1 MLIIRILLS
10 SELYENQDIFINISK
25 NITSLFV
32 QELANKYF
40 EYRITTIIIEI
51 E

>member
-1 MLIIRILLS
+1 M
-10 SELYENQDIFINISK
+10 NISEK
-25 NITSLFV
+25 IAGLFV

-40 EYRITTIIIEI
+40 EHRIIIIIIEI